1 MTIFINCLVAQLLKI
16 KKKKKD
22 TQISQIGYYYF
33 MNIMKIRT
41 LTYYD
46 VLISIRIV

>member
-1 MTIFINCLVAQLLKI
+1 MRIFINCLVAQLLKIKI

-33 MNIMKIRT
+33 MNIMIYEDKNTNI
-41 LTYYD
+41 L
-46 VLISIRIV
+46 

>member
-1 MTIFINCLVAQLLKI
+1 
-16 KKKKKD
+16 
-22 TQISQIGYYYF
+22 

-46 VLISIRIV
+46 VLFKKKKYYDVLISIRID